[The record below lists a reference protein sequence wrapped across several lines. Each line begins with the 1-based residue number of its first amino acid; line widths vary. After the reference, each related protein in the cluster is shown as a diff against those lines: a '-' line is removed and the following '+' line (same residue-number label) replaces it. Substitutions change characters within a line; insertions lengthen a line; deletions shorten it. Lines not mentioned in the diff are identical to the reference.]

1 MAVIRHIVEH
11 LIPLIF
17 GAILAFLF
25 SHFRADISEHFEW
38 WILGFIVLFLLYSY
52 GFEGLKRL
60 FFFEVSS
67 RRKLCG
73 LYVEVYS
80 PEAGSIYVAPFLLLH
95 SIRKDELCVFGRA
108 LLVKP
113 QGIVASFDT
122 PSWKSTAIA
131 LSAPVG
137 LTRELALLFEGQKA
151 GKTDIHGTTRVG
163 IPSSGSGDTSGRRG
177 YFIDTD
183 IKEPAFR
190 PTEDR
195 PFGPIKD
202 LANYVEAVRFFSI
215 KFQPAQYAKFIESC
229 DGIAEKLALRF
240 KLACEP
246 SETAFRRFLEN
257 GGLKLLADATPTDKL
272 YTEISAILKAA
283 VASAALPGAAPSA
296 VAAAATAATAQP
308 SSPGGASEHIEG
320 TG

>member
-17 GAILAFLF
+17 GAILAFLI
-25 SHFRADISEHFEW
+25 SHFRAEFEEHFDVW
-38 WILGFIVLFLLYSY
+38 LFGFIVLFLLYSY
-52 GFEGLKRL
+52 SFEGLKRL
-60 FFFEVSS
+60 VFFEFGS

-73 LYVEVYS
+73 LYAEIYS
-80 PEAGSIYVAPFLLLH
+80 MESGSIYVAPFLLLH

-108 LLVKP
+108 ILVTP
-113 QGIVASFDT
+113 QGVVTSFDT
-122 PSWKSTAIA
+122 PSWKSTAVA

-137 LTRELALLFEGQKA
+137 VTRELALLFEGQKA

-163 IPSSGSGDTSGRRG
+163 IPISGDTSGRRG

-190 PTEDR
+190 STEDR
-195 PFGPIKD
+195 PFGAIKD

-215 KFQPAQYAKFIESC
+215 KFQPAQYAEFIKSC
-229 DGIAEKLALRF
+229 DGIAKKLALSLR
-240 KLACEP
+240 LACEP
-246 SETAFRRFLEN
+246 SEVAFRRFLEN
-257 GGLKLLADATPTDKL
+257 GGLKLLADTTPADKL
-272 YTEISAILKAA
+272 YTDISAILKAA
-283 VASAALPGAAPSA
+283 AAALPGAAASGA
-296 VAAAATAATAQP
+296 VAAAPVATAQP
-308 SSPGGASEHIEG
+308 SPPGGTSEQIEG